1 MQSLTV
7 TVEGITTLSTV
18 WVGRGL
24 IPSLSSLVESSS
36 FTKIVVVSDSGAA
49 HVTDTVRSSLRLA
62 PEQLLTLPGGESCKR
77 LEDLERVWEF
87 FASQRL
93 DRRALVI
100 AVGGGAVSDLVGF
113 AAATYMRGVTYV
125 PIPTTLLAQ
134 VDASIGGK
142 SGINFGGAK
151 NILGVIRQPKGIV
164 VDVDTLSTL
173 PPRDLRSGF
182 AEIVKHGLIVDRSY
196 FERVITKECTTWGPD
211 ELVDIIFRSCEIK
224 RDVVEADESEQG
236 IRKTL
241 NFGHTLGHA
250 IEAYGLHDEIS
261 ITHGE
266 AVAIGMNAA
275 SFISHRQGLISET
288 DYRTVIDGLCTV
300 GLSTHLPM
308 AMSAERLM
316 DLITLDKKNV
326 GGKTRWTLL
335 SSLGHALYDQA
346 VDNSVV
352 LEAIA
357 LIQPSQQKGDAK
369 L

>member
-1 MQSLTV
+1 MRSLTV

-24 IPSLSSLVESSS
+24 LHSLPSLLESSAY
-36 FTKIVVVSDSGAA
+36 TKIVSVSDSGAA
-49 HVTDTVRSSLRLA
+49 HVTEAVRSSLRLA
-62 PEQLLTLPGGESCKR
+62 TEQVLILPGGESCKR
-77 LEDLERVWEF
+77 LEELQRVWEF

-100 AVGGGAVSDLVGF
+100 VIGGGAVSDLVGF
-113 AAATYMRGVTYV
+113 AAATYMRGITYV
-125 PIPTTLLAQ
+125 PVPTTLLAQ

-151 NILGVIRQPKGIV
+151 NILGVIRQPQGIV
-164 VDVDTLSTL
+164 VDVDTLSSL

-182 AEIVKHGLIVDRSY
+182 AEIVKHGLIVDRAY
-196 FERVITKECTTWGPD
+196 FERVITKECTTWSPD

-224 RDVVEADESEQG
+224 RNVVEADESEQG

-250 IEAYGLHDEIS
+250 IEAYGIHDGIS

-275 SFISHRQGLISET
+275 SFISHRQGLLSEA
-288 DYRTVIDGLCTV
+288 DYRTVVDGLRTV
-300 GLSTHLPM
+300 GLPTHLSV
-308 AMSAERLM
+308 AMSPERLM
-316 DLITLDKKNV
+316 HLITLDKKNV
-326 GGKTRWTLL
+326 GGKMKWTLL
-335 SSLGHALYDQA
+335 SALGHALYDQE
-346 VDNSVV
+346 VEDSVV
-352 LEAIA
+352 HEAIK
-357 LIQPSQQKGDAK
+357 LIQPA
-369 L
+369 

>member
-1 MQSLTV
+1 VRSLTV
-7 TVEGITTLSTV
+7 TVEGNTTLSTV

-24 IPSLSSLVESSS
+24 VSSLPSLLESSS
-36 FTKIVVVSDSGAA
+36 FTKIVVVSDAGASQA
-49 HVTDTVRSSLRLA
+49 TDAVCSSLGLT
-62 PEQLLTLPGGESCKR
+62 PKHLLTLQGGESCKR
-77 LEDLERVWEF
+77 LEDLQRIWEF

-93 DRRALVI
+93 DRRSLVI

-113 AAATYMRGVTYV
+113 AAATYMRGIAYV
-125 PIPTTLLAQ
+125 PVPTTLLAQ

-164 VDVDTLSTL
+164 VDIDTLSTL

-196 FERVITKECTTWGPD
+196 FERVIAKDCASWSAD
-211 ELVDIIFRSCEIK
+211 ELVDIVFRSCEIK
-224 RDVVEADESEQG
+224 RNVVEADESEQG

-250 IEAYGLHDEIS
+250 IEAEGMHTGTS

-275 SFISHRQGLISET
+275 SFISHRQGLLSQA
-288 DYRTVIDGLCTV
+288 DYETVIDGLQKV
-300 GLSTHLPM
+300 GLPTHLPTT
-308 AMSAERLM
+308 MSAERLM
-316 DLITLDKKNV
+316 ALITLDKKNV

-335 SSLGHALYDQA
+335 SALGQA
-346 VDNSVV
+346 VYDEEVSDTVV
-352 LEAIA
+352 YEAIS
-357 LIQPSQQKGDAK
+357 LIQPTR
-369 L
+369 